1 MLPHVNTLT
10 LNRGPSITPMVQ
22 FLTAGQFQPLPTG
35 HHTPALASQTT
46 VWMLA
51 QDSCRSVNLNIP
63 HVP

>member
-22 FLTAGQFQPLPTG
+22 FLTAGQFQPLPTP
-35 HHTPALASQTT
+35 HPRPVLAPQTM

-63 HVP
+63 HGP